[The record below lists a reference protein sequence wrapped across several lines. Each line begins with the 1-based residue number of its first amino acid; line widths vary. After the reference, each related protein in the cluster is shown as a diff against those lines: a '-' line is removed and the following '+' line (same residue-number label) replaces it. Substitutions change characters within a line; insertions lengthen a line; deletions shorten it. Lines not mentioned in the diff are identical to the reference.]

1 MEPSPEVLAFAQPL
15 APAEVLAAPG
25 PVAALLSAATAAS
38 LEEEVAA
45 AEVALGE
52 AVAVGPR
59 PSLAHASAFANAPA
73 RPEPAVRLHVQ
84 RVASRLADVEALGV
98 VPLRLDHH
106 GLLA

>member
-15 APAEVLAAPG
+15 APAEVWAAPG

-52 AVAVGPR
+52 AVAGGPQ
-59 PSLAHASAFANAPA
+59 PSLARASAFAPAPA
-73 RPEPAVRLHVQ
+73 RPELAGRLHGP
-84 RVASRLADVEALGV
+84 RVAPRTAGAEARV
-98 VPLRLDHH
+98 ILRVQLDRH